1 MQAIK
6 DIFRIGRGP
15 SSSHTI
21 GPKRAV
27 EAFLAVFGELDYYI
41 VELYGS
47 LSFTGKGHKT
57 DEIIKE
63 VLTDKVEVVFCDEL
77 GEDKT
82 NHMVIK
88 GYRDDIEVAAW
99 HVESLGGG
107 AIRIEEYDI
116 GDEVDIYEHD
126 SFNAIKTY
134 TNEKCVT
141 LLEYIKEREPDLID
155 HLENCIDVMIDSV
168 KRGLDTSGI
177 LNDKLNV
184 YRRAK
189 DLYNEGVSSND
200 IDLKRIAYA
209 YAAGEENAAGHIV
222 CTGPTLGSCG
232 VATSFAYTSINDD
245 GYSKKEVAEA
255 LAVGGLF
262 AGVIKKNATISGA
275 MGGCQAEIGTAC
287 ALVAGALAYL
297 NGQSTEVIEYAA
309 EVGIEH
315 HLGLTCDPV
324 FGLVIIPCIERNAVA
339 ILRAYDACKLATAIS
354 KTQSHSVSFDM
365 VVNSMNYTGKM
376 ISPELRETGLGGLA
390 LEFKEEDWT
399 FSSLWQY
406 SQP

>member
-21 GPKRAV
+21 GPKRAI
-27 EAFLAVFGELDYYI
+27 EAFLAVFGDLDHYI

-47 LSFTGKGHKT
+47 LSLTGKGHKT

-63 VLTDKVEVVFCDEL
+63 VLGDKVEVIFSDVA
-77 GEDKT
+77 GSDKT

-88 GYRDDIEVAAW
+88 GYNGKDEVAVW

-107 AIRIEEYDI
+107 AIHVEEYDI

-126 SFNAIKTY
+126 GFDAIKAY
-134 TNEKCVT
+134 TDKEGLT
-141 LLEYIKEREPDLID
+141 LLEYILDREPDIID
-155 HLENCIDVMIDSV
+155 QLETCIDVMIQSV
-168 KRGLDTSGI
+168 DRGMATTGI
-177 LNDKLNV
+177 LDERLDV

-189 DLYNEGVSSND
+189 DLYEEGVKSD
-200 IDLKRIAYA
+200 DVDLRRIAYA
-209 YAAGEENAAGHIV
+209 YAAGEENASGNIV

-232 VATSFAYTSINDD
+232 VATSFVYSSIFDE
-245 GYSKKEVAEA
+245 GREKREVAEA

-262 AGVIKKNATISGA
+262 ANIIKKNATISGA
-275 MGGCQAEIGTAC
+275 VGGCQAEIGTAC
-287 ALVAGALAYL
+287 ALVAAALAQL
-297 NGQSTEVIEYAA
+297 GGQSTEVIEYAA

-339 ILRAYDACKLATAIS
+339 ILRAYDACKLATTIS
-354 KTQSHSVSFDM
+354 KKHSHSVSFDM
-365 VVNSMNYTGKM
+365 VVNSMNYTGKK
-376 ISPELRETGLGGLA
+376 ISPELKETGLGGLA
-390 LEFKEEDWT
+390 LEFKE
-399 FSSLWQY
+399 
-406 SQP
+406 